1 MVADPLKTSLACLKC
16 VTWLV
21 IALYVY
27 EKHVKLHT
35 TAVADVAAVVSL
47 TLLAVSISVNWSRG
61 KTWRGKL

>member
-1 MVADPLKTSLACLKC
+1 MVADPLKTSLACLN